1 MDDLTITISLQEL
14 MTLIDSA
21 KQVPGIEKELASLSR
36 RLDGLYGIYSQVL
49 ERLRELNCN
58 SSPFSGRCW
67 I

>member
-1 MDDLTITISLQEL
+1 MDDLGITISLQEL

-49 ERLRELNCN
+49 ERLRELKDEL
-58 SSPFSGRCW
+58 
-67 I
+67 

>member
-1 MDDLTITISLQEL
+1 MDDLIITISLQEL

-49 ERLRELNCN
+49 ERLRELKDEL
-58 SSPFSGRCW
+58 
-67 I
+67 